1 MHRPIDAML
10 ISRLHNLRMK
20 TFIRIILFLDF
31 YSAQNPIHLTLLYLL
46 FKNRFV
52 YGVVIYC

>member
-20 TFIRIILFLDF
+20 TFTRLILFMDF
-31 YSAQNPIHLTLLYLL
+31 YSAQKPIHLTMLYLL
-46 FKNRFV
+46 LKNRFV